1 MLKIN
6 PFCENHVKFP
16 SCIELMRSLKMSG
29 DHIILFRNYFL
40 VKFSLCAIVQAYE
53 LVTRGKKTLLKQ
65 SLKCTAKYNGG
76 PHKHRRLISTFS
88 LLVKLYIKKLPYKT
102 SCKRI

>member
-6 PFCENHVKFP
+6 PFCESHVKFA
-16 SCIELMRSLKMSG
+16 SCIEMMRSLKMSG
-29 DHIILFRNYFL
+29 DHLILFRNCFL
-40 VKFSLCAIVQAYE
+40 VKFCLCVIVQAYE

-65 SLKCTAKYNGG
+65 SLKCTAKYYGG

-88 LLVKLYIKKLPYKT
+88 LLVKLYSKKLPNKT
-102 SCKRI
+102 SYKRI